1 MKTSSPTLA
10 LVALLS
16 VSGCSW
22 ADRAQIADATTTAI
36 ALNSGYAEAN
46 PVLGGLSA
54 PAIAAVK
61 IGATQLVKL
70 TPPEICEPGL
80 TVLTVGGF
88 AGALWNIGVMAG
100 SGLAAIPFVIGLT
113 WAAWDDWRADAK
125 ATCADPWNFT
135 H

>member
-1 MKTSSPTLA
+1 MKSIIP
-10 LVALLS
+10 LLLT
-16 VSGCSW
+16 VILTACSW

-36 ALNSGYAEAN
+36 AINSGYAEAN

-70 TPPEICEPGL
+70 TPTEICEPGL

-88 AGALWNIGVMAG
+88 AGALWNIGVLAG
-100 SGLAAIPFVIGLT
+100 SGPAAIPFVIGLT

-125 ATCADPWNFT
+125 ATCADPWGEMK
-135 H
+135 